1 MIFLE
6 AAMSQEKRN
15 SISAI
20 LKVVEKFMAR
30 HLIFGH
36 ICAGTPVKD
45 HLCATGSFVASDS
58 QGVMSYKGIEE
69 PTQVGHPSL

>member
-1 MIFLE
+1 MIFSE

-20 LKVVEKFMAR
+20 LKDMEKFMAR
-30 HLIFGH
+30 HLIFEH
-36 ICAGTPVKD
+36 ICAGIPVKD
-45 HLCATGSFVASDS
+45 HLYATGFFVASDS